1 MSDITKCRGDN
12 CPHRVKCYRFIAPG
26 SVDYQ
31 SYFVDPPIKDDGSC
45 EYFWGEQAKSI
56 MNQLKDIVNGK

>member
-31 SYFVDPPIKDDGSC
+31 SYFVTPPIDEEGKCDH
-45 EYFWGEQAKSI
+45 YWGEQAESI
-56 MNQLKDIVNGK
+56 WNQLKDIVDEK